1 MGQCWMSSEEPLYHA
16 LFVMFVV
23 HVLWNKKYEN
33 MFLKKDFSGIVVIIL
48 LSHTGFFICSVWP
61 NFALDL
67 LIRKY
72 DDVVFYTA
80 IFFSQLLKD

>member
-1 MGQCWMSSEEPLYHA
+1 M
-16 LFVMFVV
+16 
-23 HVLWNKKYEN
+23 
-33 MFLKKDFSGIVVIIL
+33 FSGIVVIIL

-72 DDVVFYTA
+72 DDEVFYTA
-80 IFFSQLLKD
+80 IFFHNFWKIN